1 SPSGSRGPRSHAEP
15 YHRRDGHSS
24 FDQPRRRGRLRSDT
38 GNGFLDHMVSQISR
52 HGLIDITLKA
62 EGDLHTGW
70 HHLVED
76 VGITL
81 GRALNE
87 AIGDA
92 RGIRRMGHAIVP
104 LDETLAMVALDCSG
118 RGYAVIETT
127 IDDSMV
133 ETLPGSLVRHF
144 FESIALEGK
153 INLHAKILTGIDPHH
168 TPTLQSLLAPSSL
181 PIQTLAPTADPKPKT
196 HKQQHTPHT
205 PPKTPPPTPTPQT
218 RPLPTHNTQ
227 HTKPTPTPPTP
238 PNPPQN
244 HNQPKNPKTKQKTNT
259 QTKPPPPQT
268 THTPTPKNNQGHL
281 TAS

>member
-1 SPSGSRGPRSHAEP
+1 MTDDVNPPAVV
-15 YHRRDGHSS
+15 
-24 FDQPRRRGRLRSDT
+24 RGRNATLHRATGETDIRLSLDLDGAGVYDVDT

-52 HGLIDITLKA
+52 HGLMDITLKA

-81 GRALNE
+81 GRAFHE

-144 FESIALEGK
+144 FESFALEGK
-153 INLHAKILTGIDPHH
+153 INLHAKILAGIDPHH
-168 TPTLQSLLAPSSL
+168 KAEALCKALARALRDALERDPRSPQAIPSTKGTL
-181 PIQTLAPTADPKPKT
+181 
-196 HKQQHTPHT
+196 
-205 PPKTPPPTPTPQT
+205 
-218 RPLPTHNTQ
+218 
-227 HTKPTPTPPTP
+227 
-238 PNPPQN
+238 
-244 HNQPKNPKTKQKTNT
+244 
-259 QTKPPPPQT
+259 
-268 THTPTPKNNQGHL
+268 GG
-281 TAS
+281 

>member
-1 SPSGSRGPRSHAEP
+1 MTDNASMPAISEGRAVSL
-15 YHRRDGHSS
+15 HRATGETDIHLSLNLDGAGVY
-24 FDQPRRRGRLRSDT
+24 DVDT

-81 GRALNE
+81 GRAFNE

-92 RGIRRMGHAIVP
+92 RGISRMGHAIVP

-144 FESIALEGK
+144 FESFALEGK

-168 TPTLQSLLAPSSL
+168 KAEALCKATARALRDALEPDPRSPHAVPSTKGTLSS
-181 PIQTLAPTADPKPKT
+181 
-196 HKQQHTPHT
+196 
-205 PPKTPPPTPTPQT
+205 
-218 RPLPTHNTQ
+218 
-227 HTKPTPTPPTP
+227 
-238 PNPPQN
+238 
-244 HNQPKNPKTKQKTNT
+244 
-259 QTKPPPPQT
+259 
-268 THTPTPKNNQGHL
+268 
-281 TAS
+281 